1 MTGVQTCALPIC
13 RMKRDRDRVKQV
25 EAVRKRVR
33 QDEEKDRVKQVG
45 RG

>member
-1 MTGVQTCALPIC
+1 
-13 RMKRDRDRVKQV
+13 MKRDRDRVKQV